1 MFEFLFKYPASA
13 FARGEL
19 VLLANW
25 PRWILGLLFLAIAVG
40 FGLLL
45 RTKLPKSL
53 PALRSWRM
61 GLLWLLQSAM
71 AALLLTLLWQPA
83 LMAAELKPQQNIIAV
98 VVDDSRSMGITEN
111 GTTRQSQAVK
121 ALQGGVLDGL
131 RKRFQTRL
139 YRMDNKLS
147 RINSLDEL
155 HGPAAVTRIGD
166 SLKQLADETTDL
178 PIGAVVLLSDGSDN
192 SGGIDLDT
200 ISALRSRHIPVHTI
214 GFGRE
219 QYQDI
224 EINDVSL
231 PTRALADSR
240 LAASVSFHQRGYA
253 GRKGMLAV
261 RDGAKVLTTR
271 EITFGPDGNIQ
282 TENLLFNAGA
292 AGAKPLSFSID
303 PLPGE
308 ENRANNALTRLVDVR
323 SEKRRI
329 LYIEGEPRWEYK
341 FVRRAEDDDRI
352 VQISSM
358 MRTSEN
364 KIYRQGIAD
373 SKELAEGF
381 PNKVEDLFPYQGIII
396 GSVEANYFT
405 PEQQELIKEFVD
417 RRGGGLLMLGG
428 RYSLA
433 DGAWGVS
440 SMADLLP
447 VVLPNRKGTFH
458 REQAT
463 VELTPAGAESI
474 ICRLLEDPAKNI
486 ERWKKLPPLI
496 DYQEIGTPKPGAAVL
511 VEAKV
516 GSRNLPLLATEN
528 YGRGRTAIMATS
540 STWHWRMLLP
550 VGDKSQEEFWQQLLR
565 WLISD
570 SPGRVYS
577 SIPNPM
583 LFDDSHVRVSVDVR
597 DKKYMPLGDA
607 QVEAHFLGPQKTAA
621 MVEMTPDPHSPA
633 IFNAECTAEK
643 PGTYTVEISAK
654 RADEDV
660 GRDTLMVQRIDGV
673 AENLRTEQNRDLLDK
688 LLKDSGGDLHVYTVS
703 GKDVTRTRVNDIFA
717 TVAREA
723 RSDDDLVVILIGH
736 GSFDGAQYKFNL
748 PGPDISGN
756 ELASLCER
764 IAAKRQLIVNTTSAS
779 GGSVAAL
786 KKSGRAI
793 ITATKSGTEKN
804 ATVFARYWIEAM
816 RDPAADVDK
825 NEAISALEALQY
837 TDRKTVEFYEAQKHL
852 ATAQPQF

>member
-1 MFEFLFKYPASA
+1 
-13 FARGEL
+13 
-19 VLLANW
+19 
-25 PRWILGLLFLAIAVG
+25 
-40 FGLLL
+40 
-45 RTKLPKSL
+45 

-61 GLLWLLQSAM
+61 AVLWFLQTAL

-83 LMAAELKPQQNIIAV
+83 LMVAELKPQQNIIAV

-111 GTTRQSQAVK
+111 GSTRQAEAVK
-121 ALQGGVLDGL
+121 ALQGGVLSSL
-131 RKRFQTRL
+131 QKRFQTRL
-139 YRMDNKLS
+139 YRMDSKLN
-147 RINSLDEL
+147 RIDGPDEL
-155 HGPAAVTRIGD
+155 HAAAPVTRIGD

-200 ISALRSRHIPVHTI
+200 ISALRGRHIPVHTV

-219 QYQDI
+219 QYQDV

-231 PTRALADSR
+231 P
-240 LAASVSFHQRGYA
+240 
-253 GRKGMLAV
+253 M
-261 RDGAKVLTTR
+261 TTR

-282 TENLLFNAGA
+282 TESLLFNVGA
-292 AGAKPLSFSID
+292 AGAKPLSFSLD

-341 FVRRAEDDDRI
+341 FIRRAEDDDRI

-373 SKELAEGF
+373 PKELAEGF

-396 GSVEANYFT
+396 GSVEANSFT

-417 RRGGGLLMLGG
+417 RRGGGLLLVGG
-428 RYSLA
+428 RYALA

-458 REQAT
+458 RDQAT

-474 ICRLLEDPAKNI
+474 ICRLLEDPAKNTD
-486 ERWKKLPPLI
+486 RWKKLPPLM
-496 DYQEIGTPKPGAAVL
+496 DYEEIGTPKPGAAVL

-528 YGRGRTAIMATS
+528 YGHGRTAIMATS

-550 VGDKSQEEFWQQLLR
+550 VQDKSQEEFWQQLLR
-565 WLISD
+565 WLVSD

-577 SIPNPM
+577 SLPNPM
-583 LFDDSHVRVSVDVR
+583 LFDDGHVRVSADVR

-607 QVEAHFLGPQKTAA
+607 RVEAHFLGPQNTASL
-621 MVEMTPDPHSPA
+621 VEMTPDPNSPG
-633 IFNAECTAEK
+633 IFNAEWAAEK
-643 PGTYTVEISAK
+643 PGTYTVEISVK
-654 RADEDV
+654 RGDEDV
-660 GRDTLMVQRIDGV
+660 GRDTLMFQRIDGV
-673 AENLRTEQNRDLLDK
+673 AENFHTEQNRELLEK
-688 LLKDSGGDLHVYTVS
+688 LSSQTGGH
-703 GKDVTRTRVNDIFA
+703 
-717 TVAREA
+717 
-723 RSDDDLVVILIGH
+723 
-736 GSFDGAQYKFNL
+736 
-748 PGPDISGN
+748 
-756 ELASLCER
+756 
-764 IAAKRQLIVNTTSAS
+764 
-779 GGSVAAL
+779 
-786 KKSGRAI
+786 
-793 ITATKSGTEKN
+793 
-804 ATVFARYWIEAM
+804 YW
-816 RDPAADVDK
+816 
-825 NEAISALEALQY
+825 
-837 TDRKTVEFYEAQKHL
+837 
-852 ATAQPQF
+852 QPQELSKL

>member
-13 FARGEL
+13 FSRGEL

-25 PRWILGLLFLAIAVG
+25 PRWILGI
-40 FGLLL
+40 LLL
-45 RTKLPKSL
+45 ATGAGFAVLLRAKLPKTI

-61 GLLWLLQSAM
+61 AVLWFLQTAL

-83 LMAAELKPQQNIIAV
+83 LMVAELKPQQNIIAV

-111 GTTRQSQAVK
+111 GSTRQAEAVK
-121 ALQGGVLDGL
+121 ALQSGVLSSL
-131 RKRFQTRL
+131 QKRFQTRL
-139 YRMDNKLS
+139 YRMDSKLN
-147 RINSLDEL
+147 RIDGPDEL
-155 HGPAAVTRIGD
+155 HAAAPVTRIGD

-200 ISALRSRHIPVHTI
+200 ISALRGRHIPVHTV

-219 QYQDI
+219 QYQDV

-253 GRKGMLAV
+253 GRKAMLAV

-341 FVRRAEDDDRI
+341 FIRRAEDNDRI

-373 SKELAEGF
+373 
-381 PNKVEDLFPYQGIII
+381 
-396 GSVEANYFT
+396 
-405 PEQQELIKEFVD
+405 
-417 RRGGGLLMLGG
+417 
-428 RYSLA
+428 
-433 DGAWGVS
+433 
-440 SMADLLP
+440 LLP

-458 REQAT
+458 RDQPT

-486 ERWKKLPPLI
+486 DRWKKLPPLM
-496 DYQEIGTPKPGAAVL
+496 DYEEIGTPKPGAAVL
-511 VEAKV
+511 VETKV

-550 VGDKSQEEFWQQLLR
+550 VEDKSQEELWQQLLR
-565 WLISD
+565 WLVSD

-577 SIPNPM
+577 SLPNPM
-583 LFDDSHVRVSVDVR
+583 LFDDGHVRVSADVR

-607 QVEAHFLGPQKTAA
+607 RVEAHFLGRQNTAA
-621 MVEMTPDPHSPA
+621 MVEMTPDPNSPG
-633 IFNAECTAEK
+633 IFNAEWAAEK

-654 RADEDV
+654 RGDEDV
-660 GRDTLMVQRIDGV
+660 GRDTLLFQRV
-673 AENLRTEQNRDLLDK
+673 
-688 LLKDSGGDLHVYTVS
+688 
-703 GKDVTRTRVNDIFA
+703 
-717 TVAREA
+717 
-723 RSDDDLVVILIGH
+723 
-736 GSFDGAQYKFNL
+736 DGAA
-748 PGPDISGN
+748 
-756 ELASLCER
+756 ASFP
-764 IAAKRQLIVNTTSAS
+764 
-779 GGSVAAL
+779 
-786 KKSGRAI
+786 
-793 ITATKSGTEKN
+793 TE
-804 ATVFARYWIEAM
+804 
-816 RDPAADVDK
+816 
-825 NEAISALEALQY
+825 
-837 TDRKTVEFYEAQKHL
+837 H
-852 ATAQPQF
+852 

>member
-13 FARGEL
+13 FSRGEL

-25 PRWILGLLFLAIAVG
+25 PRWILGI
-40 FGLLL
+40 LLL
-45 RTKLPKSL
+45 ATSAGFAVLLRAKLPKTI

-61 GLLWLLQSAM
+61 AVLWFLQTAL

-83 LMAAELKPQQNIIAV
+83 LMVAELKPQQNIIAV

-111 GTTRQSQAVK
+111 GSTRQAEAVK
-121 ALQGGVLDGL
+121 ALQGGVLSSL
-131 RKRFQTRL
+131 QKRFQTRL
-139 YRMDNKLS
+139 YRMDSKLN
-147 RINSLDEL
+147 RIDGPDEL
-155 HGPAAVTRIGD
+155 HAAAPVTRIGD

-200 ISALRSRHIPVHTI
+200 ISALRGRHIPVHTV

-219 QYQDI
+219 QYQDV

-253 GRKGMLAV
+253 GRKAMLAV

-282 TENLLFNAGA
+282 TESLLFNAGA

-341 FVRRAEDDDRI
+341 FIRRAEDNDRI

-373 SKELAEGF
+373 PKELAEGF

-417 RRGGGLLMLGG
+417 RRGGGLLLLGG
-428 RYSLA
+428 RYALA

-458 REQAT
+458 RDQPT

-486 ERWKKLPPLI
+486 DRWKKLPPLM
-496 DYQEIGTPKPGAAVL
+496 DYEEIGTPKPGAAVL
-511 VEAKV
+511 VETKV

-550 VGDKSQEEFWQQLLR
+550 VEDKSQEELWQQLLR
-565 WLISD
+565 WLVSD

-577 SIPNPM
+577 SLPYPM
-583 LFDDSHVRVSVDVR
+583 LFDDGHVRVSADVR

-607 QVEAHFLGPQKTAA
+607 RVEAHFLGPQNTASL
-621 MVEMTPDPHSPA
+621 VEMTPDPNSPG
-633 IFNAECTAEK
+633 IFNAEWAAEK

-654 RADEDV
+654 RGDEDV
-660 GRDTLMVQRIDGV
+660 GRDTLMFQRIDGV
-673 AENLRTEQNRDLLDK
+673 AENFHTEQNRELLEK
-688 LLKDSGGDLHVYTVS
+688 LSSQTGGRYWQPQELAKLANEIPYSEAGIT
-703 GKDVTRTRVNDIFA
+703 I
-717 TVAREA
+717 REA
-723 RSDDDLVVILIGH
+723 KDLWNMPVIFILILL
-736 GSFDGAQYKFNL
+736 L
-748 PGPDISGN
+748 PSS
-756 ELASLCER
+756 EWLLR
-764 IAAKRQLIVNTTSAS
+764 
-779 GGSVAAL
+779 
-786 KKSGRAI
+786 
-793 ITATKSGTEKN
+793 
-804 ATVFARYWIEAM
+804 
-816 RDPAADVDK
+816 
-825 NEAISALEALQY
+825 
-837 TDRKTVEFYEAQKHL
+837 RKWGLV
-852 ATAQPQF
+852 

>member
-25 PRWILGLLFLAIAVG
+25 PRWILGVLLLAVSAG
-40 FGLLL
+40 FALLL
-45 RTKLPKSL
+45 RAKLPKTMPL
-53 PALRSWRM
+53 LRSWRM
-61 GLLWLLQSAM
+61 GVLWSLQTAM
-71 AALLLTLLWQPA
+71 AALLLILLWQPA
-83 LMAAELKPQQNIIAV
+83 LMVAELKPQQNIIAV
-98 VVDDSRSMGITEN
+98 VVDDSRSMGITED
-111 GTTRQSQAVK
+111 GSTRQSTAVK
-121 ALQGGVLDGL
+121 ALQGGVLSGL
-131 RKRFQTRL
+131 QKRFQTRL
-139 YRMDNKLS
+139 YRMDSKLS

-155 HGPAAVTRIGD
+155 HAAAPVTRIGD

-200 ISALRSRHIPVHTI
+200 ISALRSRHIPVHTV

-219 QYQDI
+219 QYQDV

-231 PTRALADSR
+231 PARALADSR

-253 GRKGMLAV
+253 GRKAMLAV

-282 TENLLFNAGA
+282 TESLLFNAGA

-308 ENRANNALTRLVDVR
+308 ENRANNALSRLVDVK

-341 FVRRAEDDDRI
+341 FIRRAEDDDRI

-373 SKELAEGF
+373 PKELAGGF

-396 GSVEANYFT
+396 GSVDANYFT

-417 RRGGGLLMLGG
+417 RRGGGLLLLGG

-447 VVLPNRKGTFH
+447 VVLPNHRGTFH
-458 REQAT
+458 RDQAT
-463 VELTPAGAESI
+463 VELTPAGTESI

-486 ERWKKLPPLI
+486 DRWKKLPPLM
-496 DYQEIGTPKPGAAVL
+496 DYEEIGTPKPGAAVL

-528 YGRGRTAIMATS
+528 YGRGRTAVMATS

-550 VGDKSQEEFWQQLLR
+550 VEDKSEEAFWQQLLR
-565 WLISD
+565 WLVSD
-570 SPGRVYS
+570 TPGRVYS

-583 LFDDSHVRVSVDVR
+583 LFDDGHVKISADVR
-597 DKKYMPLGDA
+597 GKNYLPLGDA
-607 QVEAHFLGPQKTAA
+607 RVEAHFLGPQNTAA
-621 MVEMTPDPHSPA
+621 LVEMTPDPNSPG
-633 IFNAECTAEK
+633 IFNAEWTAEK
-643 PGTYTVEISAK
+643 PGTFTVEISAK
-654 RADEDV
+654 HGDEDV
-660 GRDTLMVQRIDGV
+660 GRDTLMFQRIDGV
-673 AENLRTEQNRDLLDK
+673 AENFHTEQNRDLLEK
-688 LLKDSGGDLHVYTVS
+688 LSSQTGGRYWQPQELSKLSNEIPYSEAGIT
-703 GKDVTRTRVNDIFA
+703 I
-717 TVAREA
+717 REA
-723 RSDDDLVVILIGH
+723 KDLWNMPVIFLLILL
-736 GSFDGAQYKFNL
+736 L
-748 PGPDISGN
+748 PSSEWLLRRRWG
-756 ELASLCER
+756 L
-764 IAAKRQLIVNTTSAS
+764 V
-779 GGSVAAL
+779 
-786 KKSGRAI
+786 
-793 ITATKSGTEKN
+793 
-804 ATVFARYWIEAM
+804 
-816 RDPAADVDK
+816 
-825 NEAISALEALQY
+825 
-837 TDRKTVEFYEAQKHL
+837 
-852 ATAQPQF
+852 

>member
-13 FARGEL
+13 FSRGEL

-25 PRWILGLLFLAIAVG
+25 PKWVLGILLLATSAG
-40 FGLLL
+40 FALLL
-45 RTKLPKSL
+45 RAKLPKTI

-61 GLLWLLQSAM
+61 AVLWSLQTAL

-83 LMAAELKPQQNIIAV
+83 LMVAELKPQQNIIAV
-98 VVDDSRSMGITEN
+98 VVDDSRSMGTTEN
-111 GTTRQSQAVK
+111 GSTRQAQAVK
-121 ALQGGVLDGL
+121 ALEGGVLTDL
-131 RKRFQTRL
+131 QKRFQTRL
-139 YRMDNKLS
+139 YRMDSKLN
-147 RINSLDEL
+147 RVNGLDEL
-155 HGPAAVTRIGD
+155 HAAAAVTRIGD
-166 SLKQLADETTDL
+166 SLRQLADETTDL

-200 ISALRSRHIPVHTI
+200 ISALRSRHIPVHTV

-219 QYQDI
+219 QSQDV

-308 ENRANNALTRLVDVR
+308 ENRANNALTRLVEVR
-323 SEKRRI
+323 SDKRRI

-341 FVRRAEDDDRI
+341 FIRRAEDDDRI

-373 SKELAEGF
+373 PKELAGGF
-381 PNKVEDLFPYQGIII
+381 PNKVEELFPYQGIII

-417 RRGGGLLMLGG
+417 RRGGGLLLLGG

-447 VVLPNRKGTFH
+447 MVLPNRKGTFH

-486 ERWKKLPPLI
+486 DRWKKLPPLM
-496 DYQEIGTPKPGAAVL
+496 DYEEIGTPKPGAAVL

-516 GSRNLPLLATEN
+516 GSRDLPLLATEN

-540 STWHWRMLLP
+540 STWHWRMMLP
-550 VGDKSQEEFWQQLLR
+550 VEDKSEEEFWQQLLR
-565 WLISD
+565 WLVSD

-583 LFDDSHVRVSVDVR
+583 LFDDGRVRISADVR
-597 DKKYMPLGDA
+597 DKNYMPLGDA
-607 QVEAHFLGPQKTAA
+607 RVEAHFLGPQNTAA
-621 MVEMTPDPHSPA
+621 LVEMTPDPNSPG
-633 IFNAECTAEK
+633 IFNAEWTAEK

-660 GRDTLMVQRIDGV
+660 GRDTLMFQRIDGV
-673 AENLRTEQNRDLLDK
+673 AENFHTEQNRELLEK
-688 LLKDSGGDLHVYTVS
+688 LSSQTGGRYWQPQELSKLANEIPYSEAGITV
-703 GKDVTRTRVNDIFA
+703 
-717 TVAREA
+717 REA
-723 RSDDDLVVILIGH
+723 KELWNMPVIFLLILLLPSSEWLLRRKWGLV
-736 GSFDGAQYKFNL
+736 
-748 PGPDISGN
+748 
-756 ELASLCER
+756 
-764 IAAKRQLIVNTTSAS
+764 
-779 GGSVAAL
+779 
-786 KKSGRAI
+786 
-793 ITATKSGTEKN
+793 
-804 ATVFARYWIEAM
+804 
-816 RDPAADVDK
+816 
-825 NEAISALEALQY
+825 
-837 TDRKTVEFYEAQKHL
+837 
-852 ATAQPQF
+852 

>member
-1 MFEFLFKYPASA
+1 MFEFLFKYPAAA

-25 PRWILGLLFLAIAVG
+25 PRWILGLLLLGIASG

-45 RTKLPKSL
+45 RAKLPKSL
-53 PALRSWRM
+53 PALRSWRI

-71 AALLLTLLWQPA
+71 AALLLILLWQPA
-83 LMAAELKPQQNIIAV
+83 LMVAELKPQQNIIAV
-98 VVDDSRSMGITEN
+98 VVDDSRSMSITEN

-131 RKRFQTRL
+131 QKRFQTRL

-155 HGPAAVTRIGD
+155 HGAAAVTRIGD

-240 LAASVSFHQRGYA
+240 LAASVSFHQRGYS
-253 GRKGMLAV
+253 GRKAMLAV

-282 TENLLFNAGA
+282 TESLLFNAGA

-308 ENRANNALTRLVDVR
+308 ENRANNALTRLVDVK

-329 LYIEGEPRWEYK
+329 LYLEGEPRWEYK
-341 FVRRAEDDDRI
+341 FIRRAEDDDRI

-373 SKELAEGF
+373 PKELGEGF
-381 PNKVEDLFPYQGIII
+381 PNKVEDLFPYQGIVI
-396 GSVEANYFT
+396 GSVDANYFT
-405 PEQQELIKEFVD
+405 PEQQQLIKDFVD
-417 RRGGGLLMLGG
+417 RRGGGLLLLGG
-428 RYSLA
+428 RYALA
-433 DGAWGVS
+433 DGAWSLS

-447 VVLPNRKGTFH
+447 VVLPSHKGTFH

-486 ERWKKLPPLI
+486 DRWKKLPPLM
-496 DYQEIGTPKPGAAVL
+496 DYEEIGTPKPGAAVL
-511 VEAKV
+511 VETKV

-528 YGRGRTAIMATS
+528 YGRGRTAVMATS

-550 VGDKSQEEFWQQLLR
+550 VEDKSQEAFWQQLLR
-565 WLISD
+565 WLVSD
-570 SPGRVYS
+570 TPGRVYS

-583 LFDDSHVRVSVDVR
+583 LFDDGHVKISADVR
-597 DKKYMPLGDA
+597 DKNYMPLGDA
-607 QVEAHFLGPQKTAA
+607 RVEAHFLGPQNTAA
-621 MVEMTPDPHSPA
+621 LVEMTPDPNSPG
-633 IFNAECTAEK
+633 IFNAEWTADK
-643 PGTYTVEISAK
+643 QGTYTVEISAK
-654 RADEDV
+654 RAEEDV
-660 GRDTLMVQRIDGV
+660 GRDTLMFQRIDGV
-673 AENLRTEQNRDLLDK
+673 AENFHTEQNRDLLEK
-688 LLKDSGGDLHVYTVS
+688 LSSQTGGRYWQPQELSKLSTEIPYSEAGIT
-703 GKDVTRTRVNDIFA
+703 I
-717 TVAREA
+717 REA
-723 RSDDDLVVILIGH
+723 KDLWNMPVIFLLILL
-736 GSFDGAQYKFNL
+736 L
-748 PGPDISGN
+748 P
-756 ELASLCER
+756 ASEWILR
-764 IAAKRQLIVNTTSAS
+764 RKWGLI
-779 GGSVAAL
+779 
-786 KKSGRAI
+786 
-793 ITATKSGTEKN
+793 
-804 ATVFARYWIEAM
+804 
-816 RDPAADVDK
+816 
-825 NEAISALEALQY
+825 
-837 TDRKTVEFYEAQKHL
+837 
-852 ATAQPQF
+852 

>member
-13 FARGEL
+13 FSRGEL

-25 PRWILGLLFLAIAVG
+25 PRWILGI
-40 FGLLL
+40 LLL
-45 RTKLPKSL
+45 ATGAGFAVLLRAKLPKTI

-61 GLLWLLQSAM
+61 AVLWFLQTAL

-83 LMAAELKPQQNIIAV
+83 LMVAELKPQQNIIAV

-111 GTTRQSQAVK
+111 GSTRQAEAVK
-121 ALQGGVLDGL
+121 ALQGGVLSSL
-131 RKRFQTRL
+131 QKRFQTRL
-139 YRMDNKLS
+139 YRMDSKLN
-147 RINSLDEL
+147 RIDGPDEL
-155 HGPAAVTRIGD
+155 HAAAPVTRIGD

-200 ISALRSRHIPVHTI
+200 ISALRGRHIPVHTV

-219 QYQDI
+219 QYQDV

-253 GRKGMLAV
+253 GRKAMLAV

-282 TENLLFNAGA
+282 TESLLFNAGA

-341 FVRRAEDDDRI
+341 FIRRAEDNDRI

-373 SKELAEGF
+373 PKELAEGF
-381 PNKVEDLFPYQGIII
+381 PNK
-396 GSVEANYFT
+396 
-405 PEQQELIKEFVD
+405 FVD
-417 RRGGGLLMLGG
+417 RRGGGLLLLGG
-428 RYSLA
+428 RYALA

-458 REQAT
+458 RDQPT

-486 ERWKKLPPLI
+486 DRWKKLPPLM
-496 DYQEIGTPKPGAAVL
+496 DYEEIGTPKPGAAVL

-528 YGRGRTAIMATS
+528 YGRGRTAVMATS

-550 VGDKSQEEFWQQLLR
+550 VEDKSQEAFWQQLLR
-565 WLISD
+565 WLVSD

-577 SIPNPM
+577 SLPNPM
-583 LFDDSHVRVSVDVR
+583 LFDDGHVRVSADVR

-607 QVEAHFLGPQKTAA
+607 RVEAHFLGPQNTASL
-621 MVEMTPDPHSPA
+621 VEMTPDPNSPG
-633 IFNAECTAEK
+633 IFNAEWAAEK

-654 RADEDV
+654 RGDEDV
-660 GRDTLMVQRIDGV
+660 GRDTLMFQRIDGV
-673 AENLRTEQNRDLLDK
+673 AENFHTEQNRELLEK
-688 LLKDSGGDLHVYTVS
+688 LSSQTGGRYWQPQELAKLANEIPYSEAGIT
-703 GKDVTRTRVNDIFA
+703 I
-717 TVAREA
+717 REA
-723 RSDDDLVVILIGH
+723 KDLWNMPVIFILILL
-736 GSFDGAQYKFNL
+736 L
-748 PGPDISGN
+748 PSS
-756 ELASLCER
+756 EWLLR
-764 IAAKRQLIVNTTSAS
+764 
-779 GGSVAAL
+779 
-786 KKSGRAI
+786 
-793 ITATKSGTEKN
+793 
-804 ATVFARYWIEAM
+804 
-816 RDPAADVDK
+816 
-825 NEAISALEALQY
+825 
-837 TDRKTVEFYEAQKHL
+837 RKWGLV
-852 ATAQPQF
+852 

>member
-19 VLLANW
+19 VLLASW
-25 PRWILGLLFLAIAVG
+25 PRWMLVVLLLAITVG

-45 RTKLPKSL
+45 RAKLPKTL

-61 GLLWLLQSAM
+61 GVLWLLQSAL
-71 AALLLTLLWQPA
+71 AALLLILLWQPA
-83 LMAAELKPQQNIIAV
+83 LMVAELKPQQNIIAM

-111 GTTRQSQAVK
+111 GNTRQSEAVK
-121 ALQGGVLDGL
+121 ALQGGVLEGL
-131 RKRFQTRL
+131 QKRFQTRL
-139 YRMDNKLS
+139 YRMDSKLS
-147 RINSLDEL
+147 RINGLNEL
-155 HGPAAVTRIGD
+155 HAAAPVTRIGD

-200 ISALRSRHIPVHTI
+200 ISSLRSRHIPVHTV

-240 LAASVSFHQRGYA
+240 LAASVSFHQRGFS
-253 GRKGMLAV
+253 GRKAMLAV

-282 TENLLFNAGA
+282 TESLLFNAGA

-308 ENRANNALTRLVDVR
+308 ENRANNALTRLVDVK

-341 FVRRAEDDDRI
+341 FIRRAEDDDRI

-373 SKELAEGF
+373 PKELAEGF
-381 PNKVEDLFPYQGIII
+381 PNKVEELFPYQGIII
-396 GSVEANYFT
+396 GSVDANYFT
-405 PEQQELIKEFVD
+405 PEQQELLKEFVD
-417 RRGGGLLMLGG
+417 RRGGGLLLLGG
-428 RYSLA
+428 RYALA

-447 VVLPNRKGTFH
+447 VLLPNHKGTFH

-486 ERWKKLPPLI
+486 DRWKKLPPLM
-496 DYQEIGTPKPGAAVL
+496 DYEEIGTPKPGAAVL

-516 GSRNLPLLATEN
+516 GSRNSPLLATEN
-528 YGRGRTAIMATS
+528 YGRGRTAVMATS

-550 VGDKSQEEFWQQLLR
+550 VEDKSQEAFWQQLLR
-565 WLISD
+565 WLVSD
-570 SPGRVYS
+570 TPGRVYS

-583 LFDDSHVRVSVDVR
+583 LFDDGHVKISADVR
-597 DKKYMPLGDA
+597 DKNYMPLGDA
-607 QVEAHFLGPQKTAA
+607 RVEAHFLGPQNTAA
-621 MVEMTPDPHSPA
+621 LVEMTPDPNSPG
-633 IFNAECTAEK
+633 IFNAEWTADK

-660 GRDTLMVQRIDGV
+660 GRDTLMFQRIDGV
-673 AENLRTEQNRDLLDK
+673 AENFHTEQNRDLLEK
-688 LLKDSGGDLHVYTVS
+688 LSSQTGGRYWQPQELSKLSTEIPYSEAGIT
-703 GKDVTRTRVNDIFA
+703 I
-717 TVAREA
+717 REA
-723 RSDDDLVVILIGH
+723 KDLWNMPVIFLLILL
-736 GSFDGAQYKFNL
+736 L
-748 PGPDISGN
+748 P
-756 ELASLCER
+756 ASEWVLR
-764 IAAKRQLIVNTTSAS
+764 
-779 GGSVAAL
+779 
-786 KKSGRAI
+786 
-793 ITATKSGTEKN
+793 
-804 ATVFARYWIEAM
+804 
-816 RDPAADVDK
+816 
-825 NEAISALEALQY
+825 
-837 TDRKTVEFYEAQKHL
+837 RKWGLV
-852 ATAQPQF
+852 